1 VSVTVVDCG
10 ASNTASMLFALDR
23 LGVRALLTADPA
35 AIAEAERIILPGV
48 GHAAYV
54 MQRLASRGLVDP
66 LRTFPRPLFG
76 VCLGMQLLFS
86 ETAEGEAA
94 CLGLIPGRVVALA
107 GTPELPVP
115 HMGWNSLDFVPGHP
129 LLDGVAPGAHV
140 YFVHRYAVPPG
151 AHSLATADYGG
162 AFTAVAGCGNRL
174 GAQFHPERSGPVGA
188 RILRNF
194 LELQC

>member
-10 ASNTASMLFALDR
+10 ASNTASMLFALER
-23 LGVRALLTADPA
+23 LGVRAHLTADPA
-35 AIAEAERIILPGV
+35 AIADAERIILPGV

-54 MQRLASRGLVDP
+54 MQRLGAHGLIEP
-66 LRTFPRPLFG
+66 LRAFPRPLFG

-94 CLGLIPGRVVALA
+94 CLGLIPGRVEALSA
-107 GTPELPVP
+107 TPERPVP
-115 HMGWNSLDFVPGHP
+115 HMGWNSLDFGPGHP
-129 LLDGVAPGAHV
+129 LLDGIAPGQHV
-140 YFVHRYAVPPG
+140 YFVHSYAVSPG
-151 AHSLATADYGG
+151 AHALATASYGS
-162 AFTAVAGCGNRL
+162 AFTAVTSRGNVM

-194 LELQC
+194 LDLPC